1 MMNHVVVT
9 GLGVSAANGIG
20 IPAFTQSLKS
30 GISGVKCHINEFP
43 AIKASLAD
51 YSYKT
56 ALASLPLSQDTL
68 NHALRLGAKA
78 PLSAHLS
85 LATALEAW
93 HDAFA
98 DGCPYPPDQ
107 RGVIIAGHNIEQ
119 KYQYQIRQSYV
130 ERPEFVPASHALC
143 FMDTNQ
149 LALLSE
155 LLTLRGEGYTVG
167 GASASG
173 NTGLLHAYRQIAS
186 GVTQACLVVGAMA
199 DLSPPEI
206 QAFKNSGALL
216 TEGDAFDAARLCRPF
231 DLNRQ
236 GFVYGQGCACL
247 LLENEQSANE
257 RNAPIWGR
265 VLGGSLCL
273 DANRGSNPS
282 SEGESRAMRQALLA
296 ANRPYDSVNYI
307 NTHGT
312 SSLQGDETEI
322 AAIKHAFGPYHRQ
335 IWLNSTKSLT
345 GHCLYAAAAVEAA
358 ATLIQMKEHFLH
370 PNLNLENPIDN
381 DCRFVGQQAQSQP
394 IAIALNN
401 AFGFGGINTCV
412 VLEHVSQ

>member
-1 MMNHVVVT
+1 MKNHVVVT

-20 IPAFTQSLKS
+20 VPAFTQSLKA
-30 GISGVKCHINEFP
+30 GISGIQYHANAFP

-56 ALASLPLSQDTL
+56 ALSSLPLTQETL
-68 NHALRLGAKA
+68 KNALRLGAKA
-78 PLSAHLS
+78 PLSACLS

-98 DGCPYPPDQ
+98 DGCPYPPEQ

-119 KYQYQIRQSYV
+119 KYQYQIRQSYA

-143 FMDTNQ
+143 FMDTHQ
-149 LALLSE
+149 LGLLSE
-155 LLTLRGEGYTVG
+155 LLTLRAEGYTVG

-173 NTGLLHAYRQIAS
+173 NVGLLHAYRQVAS
-186 GVTQACLVVGAMA
+186 GTVQACLVVGAMA

-206 QAFKNSGALL
+206 QAFKSSGALL
-216 TEGDAFDAARLCRPF
+216 TDGAASDPARLCRPF
-231 DLNRQ
+231 DRDRQ

-257 RNAPIWGR
+257 RHAPIWGR

-282 SEGESRAMRQALLA
+282 WEGESRVMRQALEA
-296 ANRPYDSVNYI
+296 AKRPYDSVSYI

-335 IWLNSTKSLT
+335 IWLNATKSLT

-358 ATLIQMKEHFLH
+358 ATLIQMRARFLH
-370 PNLNLENPIDN
+370 PNVNLENPIDKE
-381 DCRFVGQQAQSQP
+381 CRFVGQQAQSQP
-394 IAIALNN
+394 ITVALNN